1 MYTVPMN
8 TQNKNIII
16 SLLIIISALAIGYM
30 LVNSPR
36 ASAPVETQ
44 DSSAVN
50 GKLNIQVVCESALA
64 YMSFPDGASAELF
77 VSECMEGKH
86 PEVIERYKADMNLG
100 DGAVI

>member
-1 MYTVPMN
+1 MN
-8 TQNKNIII
+8 NQNKNIII
-16 SLLIIISALAIGYM
+16 SLLIIISAFAIGYM

-36 ASAPVETQ
+36 ASAPVKTQ
-44 DSSAVN
+44 DGAVN